1 METPETAQTAQ
12 STPPTQ
18 GPTSTMRARRERNT
32 TPVTPDMAVSTAR
45 AKTRTPAVKPRSL
58 EELDQLDA
66 KKMTSAEC
74 VLYINALR
82 EVLLRQKAQGDELNQ
97 IAKSS
102 FEQFRNADDTLKKI
116 SAQADADIAL
126 AKQIINTAAK
136 SIALIGGQH

>member
-1 METPETAQTAQ
+1 MEHSEETTNMQADQIPAQT
-12 STPPTQ
+12 
-18 GPTSTMRARRERNT
+18 PTSATPARRTRTTAPT
-32 TPVTPDMAVSTAR
+32 TPTPAP
-45 AKTRTPAVKPRSL
+45 KTRTPAVKPRSL

-66 KKMTSAEC
+66 KKMTPAES

-82 EVLLRQKAQGDELNQ
+82 DVLLRQKTQGDELNQ

-102 FEQFRNADDTLKKI
+102 FEQFRNADDELKKI
-116 SAQADADIAL
+116 SAQADANIAL

>member
-12 STPPTQ
+12 STPTPQ
-18 GPTSTMRARRERNT
+18 PPASTTPARRTRTT
-32 TPVTPDMAVSTAR
+32 TPTPTP
-45 AKTRTPAVKPRSL
+45 KTRKPTVKPRSL

-66 KKMTSAEC
+66 KKMTPAEC

-82 EVLLRQKAQGDELNQ
+82 EVLLRQKAQGEELNQ

-136 SIALIGGQH
+136 SIALIGGQR